1 MKKKRR
7 GDQGS
12 GIRVTVPTSA
22 RAMAAGVGVSG
33 IVAPPI
39 RVIVPEAVASLIWLD
54 MWRRNEKPSNWT
66 RFSMVVR
73 VIGLS
78 VPVSGSVAVQ
88 VTLMMTVFGVK
99 ETRSIPCTVAS
110 KDAVV
115 SLELT
120 WKSAVVEL
128 PMKLRVGIWVSGSV
142 MRTSNVT
149 RIP

>member
-1 MKKKRR
+1 
-7 GDQGS
+7 
-12 GIRVTVPTSA
+12 
-22 RAMAAGVGVSG
+22 MAAGVGVSG

-54 MWRRNEKPSNWT
+54 MWRRNEKPSNRT

-142 MRTSNVT
+142 IRTSNVT